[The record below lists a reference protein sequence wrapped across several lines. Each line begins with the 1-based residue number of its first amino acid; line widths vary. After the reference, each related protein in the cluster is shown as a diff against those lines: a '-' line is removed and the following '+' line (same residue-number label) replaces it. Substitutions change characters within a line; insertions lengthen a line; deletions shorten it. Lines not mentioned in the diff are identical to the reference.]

1 MIATRKPRSPGGLL
15 MMGAGLEVIAIDFIE
30 ASTGKAELL
39 GGGARFELSGTK
51 QGRDVAD
58 ERNGKAMGQLEFFSF
73 SSSES
78 SRTEGLCPPDPRRFF
93 GLKLETAGG
102 RPARV
107 TLRRP
112 APLQPP

>member
-1 MIATRKPRSPGGLL
+1 

-30 ASTGKAELL
+30 ASTGNAELL
-39 GGGARFELSGTK
+39 GGGARFELTGTK

-78 SRTEGLCPPDPRRFF
+78 SPTSAIRPGRWRF
-93 GLKLETAGG
+93 
-102 RPARV
+102 
-107 TLRRP
+107 LRLG
-112 APLQPP
+112 AL